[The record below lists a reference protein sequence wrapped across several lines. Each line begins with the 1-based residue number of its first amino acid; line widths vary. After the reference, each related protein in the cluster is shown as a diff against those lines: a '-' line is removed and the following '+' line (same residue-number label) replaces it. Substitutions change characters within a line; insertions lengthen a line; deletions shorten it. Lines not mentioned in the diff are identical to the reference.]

1 MLRVCVFGW
10 APITVAVALGAAPGA
25 AIAGPILYET
35 VALSGDPAPGTPSGV
50 YFDGFGRPALNAA
63 GEVAFSCL
71 LRGLGVFAGNNSGAW
86 TPDAS
91 GSPELRARQGS
102 QAAGFPG
109 GVTYNLV
116 GGPALTDSHGTSM
129 SGTIE
134 GSGVT
139 LNDNAAMWATGPS
152 GSFDL
157 LAREGDPAPGAPS
170 GVEFQSFT
178 SLSRSE
184 GAVAF
189 RGSLRGG
196 GVDTRHNDGIW
207 VSDGTGALSLVAREY
222 GPAAVAGPGVTYNY
236 LGGQALNDKGEVAF
250 QARLKGSGVT
260 YVNDGVI
267 IGPAANGA
275 QAILAREGDSAV
287 GTPSGV
293 VYLGLRDPKLN
304 DARQVA
310 FTSRLAGTGID
321 ASNDEGLWGPGATGD
336 LSLVAQRGD
345 PAHGAGSGVDYDLFD
360 AITLN
365 EAGAV
370 AFRAS
375 LAGTGIDGSNDGGVW
390 VSDGAGGL
398 SLLFRQGEQAPGLG
412 PEIFLS
418 GYGFLDPVMNDLGD
432 VLVLSF
438 LTGVGV
444 DVSNNSALFF
454 AASDGT
460 RRPVIRE
467 GDLFEVVPGD
477 ERVVAGFSYFIG
489 RFSDRGYR
497 SLEGRRVAFS
507 ASFTDGTE
515 GIFIATL
522 PESPTVLLVAID
534 IKPGS
539 NSNPINPSGRGK
551 LPVAI
556 LGSDT
561 FDAMDVDV
569 TTLAFG
575 PDAPAP
581 SHDLTK
587 PSVFEKHLRDV
598 NDDGFTDLV
607 SHYRTQETGISPDDA
622 EACIAGDLLDGT
634 PFEGCDVI
642 RTVRGGRR
650 VRR

>member
-1 MLRVCVFGW
+1 MFRARGFGW
-10 APITVAVALGAAPGA
+10 APIAVAVALAVTPGPA
-25 AIAGPILYET
+25 VAGPIVYET
-35 VALSGDPAPGTPSGV
+35 VVLSGDPAPGIPPGAF
-50 YFDGFGRPALNAA
+50 FDGFGRPALNAA
-63 GEVAFSCL
+63 GEVAFSGSL
-71 LRGLGVFAGNNSGAW
+71 TGFGVVVGNNSGAW

-91 GSPELRARQGS
+91 GSPELLAREGS
-102 QAAGFPG
+102 QAAGLPA
-109 GVTYNLV
+109 GVTYSLV
-116 GGPALTDSHGTSM
+116 GGPALTDSQGTSM
-129 SGTIE
+129 SGFLK

-139 LNDNAAMWATGPS
+139 LNDNAAVWATGPS

-157 LAREGDPAPGAPS
+157 LAREGDRAPGAPF
-170 GVEFQSFT
+170 GAEFQSFT
-178 SLSRSE
+178 SISRSE

-207 VSDGTGALSLVAREY
+207 VTGGTGALLLVAREY

-250 QARLKGSGVT
+250 QARLTGSGVT

-267 IGPAANGA
+267 IGPDASGA
-275 QAILAREGDSAV
+275 QAILAREGEPAA
-287 GTPSGV
+287 GTPNGV
-293 VYLGLRDPKLN
+293 TYLGLRDPKFN

-321 ASNDEGLWGPGATGD
+321 ASNDEGLWGPGAMGD

-345 PAHGAGSGVDYDLFD
+345 PAPGAESGVDYDLID

-375 LAGTGIDGSNDGGVW
+375 LTGTGIDGSNDGGVW
-390 VSDGAGGL
+390 LSDGAGGL

-418 GYGFLDPVMNDLGD
+418 GFGFLDPVLNDLGD

-438 LTGVGV
+438 LTGVGI
-444 DVSNNSALFF
+444 DESNHSALFF

-460 RRPVIRE
+460 RHPVIRK
-467 GDLFEVVPGD
+467 GDLFEVAPGD
-477 ERVVAGFSYFIG
+477 ERVVAGFNYWIG
-489 RFSDRGYR
+489 KFSDQGYR
-497 SLEGRRVAFS
+497 SLEGRRVAFT
-507 ASFTDGTE
+507 ASFTDGTS

-522 PESPTVLLVAID
+522 PEPPTALFVAVD
-534 IKPGS
+534 IKPES
-539 NSNPINPSGRGK
+539 DLNPVNPLSRGVI
-551 LPVAI
+551 LVAI

-561 FDAMDVDV
+561 FDVTDVDM

-575 PDAPAP
+575 PDEAAPAHP
-581 SHDLTK
+581 QGGHMQ
-587 PSVFEKHLRDV
+587 DV
-598 NDDGFTDLV
+598 NGDGLTDLL
-607 SHYRTQETGISPDDA
+607 SHYRTQETGIALGDT
-622 EACIAGDLLDGT
+622 EACVMGETLDGM
-634 PFEGCDVI
+634 PLEGCDAISTMVPC
-642 RTVRGGRR
+642 GNGCE
-650 VRR
+650 